1 MQTIINECKQ
11 AVHDYD
17 VEIKKLEM
25 KKFDDINDH
34 YNTQLQL
41 LSTMREYYGLLITDT
56 EKFGDQVYPQM
67 RDFQKQSIELEKQRK
82 QIQADALQRQFD
94 SVVSQ
99 GYVDEYSLE
108 WIDLKNEIYEAKMA
122 VHDYEIQQK
131 ELDIKKLQDIV
142 DHYSKIIN
150 FMETMAGLNNIWYE
164 RDEAINNYKKMS
176 YYADNIADKQAI
188 ANKQMEKAS
197 KEQQMFNDLTDQ
209 GVYAVNSDSY
219 IAKQAEINKL
229 WKEAYDTQNEIAKLE
244 AERIQYQ
251 IENFN
256 RVLEKQSAFIDNLN
270 VMADLITEAATWDY
284 DTGNL
289 LEAGQLTMVVDKQTF
304 DQALADI
311 QTIEK

>member
-1 MQTIINECKQ
+1 LIALNEQLIADAETFGNSIPAEMRDRQKYNVGIQRHLKEEEVHTLEMQLAEGVNSGIIIEESKEWVEMQTIINECKQ

-108 WIDLKNEIYEAKMA
+108 WINLKNDIYEAKMA

-131 ELDIKKLQDIV
+131 ELDIKKLHDIA
-142 DHYSKIIN
+142 DHYGKIIN
-150 FMETMAGLNNIWYE
+150 FMETMA
-164 RDEAINNYKKMS
+164 
-176 YYADNIADKQAI
+176 
-188 ANKQMEKAS
+188 
-197 KEQQMFNDLTDQ
+197 
-209 GVYAVNSDSY
+209 
-219 IAKQAEINKL
+219 
-229 WKEAYDTQNEIAKLE
+229 
-244 AERIQYQ
+244 
-251 IENFN
+251 
-256 RVLEKQSAFIDNLN
+256 
-270 VMADLITEAATWDY
+270 
-284 DTGNL
+284 
-289 LEAGQLTMVVDKQTF
+289 
-304 DQALADI
+304 
-311 QTIEK
+311 

>member
-1 MQTIINECKQ
+1 
-11 AVHDYD
+11 
-17 VEIKKLEM
+17 
-25 KKFDDINDH
+25 
-34 YNTQLQL
+34 
-41 LSTMREYYGLLITDT
+41 
-56 EKFGDQVYPQM
+56 
-67 RDFQKQSIELEKQRK
+67 
-82 QIQADALQRQFD
+82 
-94 SVVSQ
+94 
-99 GYVDEYSLE
+99 
-108 WIDLKNEIYEAKMA
+108 MA
-122 VHDYEIQQK
+122 E
-131 ELDIKKLQDIV
+131 
-142 DHYSKIIN
+142 
-150 FMETMAGLNNIWYE
+150 LNNIWYE

-311 QTIEK
+311 QTIEKEKDRLFEEFRNNANYGQQAFDENIKELTDAQIESLQNAKSALEQFTQTVEMTAQRQLAALNKVIEKHKDALAKKKEYFDYDRQLRDQNREIAIL